1 MNILTTRSR
10 FTRINMCSSCAH
22 EHASCTPAMSYN
34 LASRKL
40 SYGWQ
45 KTRLGERAENI
56 YGQTSGKGLPKN
68 AERQE
73 ITMIYFLVVGPGGV
87 PRQSNFNVLRL
98 QTSVSA
104 RIERK
109 GAFGAVT
116 NQAAG
121 GPSKPSLD
129 PSRMVSG

>member
-73 ITMIYFLVVGPGGV
+73 ITMIYFLWWAREECPGKAISMFYV
-87 PRQSNFNVLRL
+87 YKPPYRLVLNAKVLSEQL
-98 QTSVSA
+98 QTKRLVV
-104 RIERK
+104 RRNR
-109 GAFGAVT
+109 V
-116 NQAAG
+116 
-121 GPSKPSLD
+121 
-129 PSRMVSG
+129 